1 MVSGMRSAA
10 VCLLWIKCC
19 IVVSAAEDED
29 LKLGHVFTSPQYR
42 NCCIKKEKEKK
53 TKKTDCLHLWLFLR
67 LCRHSIRLTVG
78 LRSVWNNVLIM

>member
-53 TKKTDCLHLWLFLR
+53 TKQ
-67 LCRHSIRLTVG
+67 
-78 LRSVWNNVLIM
+78 N

>member
-53 TKKTDCLHLWLFLR
+53 NKKLIV
-67 LCRHSIRLTVG
+67 SICGYFSDSVG
-78 LRSVWNNVLIM
+78 TASDSP